1 MHARRMIT
9 SIIIVL
15 LAGTFGAAWLTS
27 GKLDDDQAWR
37 DSGGE
42 KQNSSRGNSIVFQDR
57 TNNCG
62 AAAIKMILE
71 HFGHAGSLRNLER
84 KLTLATEGTNM
95 QQLKEAAE
103 AYGLHAYG
111 YRLGKED
118 LARIRYPIIMF
129 LKKNHFVV
137 ADSFDA
143 SGFLLVRDPA
153 TGRVRISQHVLAE
166 LWGGEALVFASN
178 QTVSIRTKK
187 VVEKE

>member
-1 MHARRMIT
+1 MIT

-27 GKLDDDQAWR
+27 DKPDEDQVCR
-37 DSGGE
+37 DSSSE
-42 KQNSSRGNSIVFQDR
+42 KQNSSKGNRIVFQDR

-62 AAAIKMILE
+62 VAALKMILE
-71 HFGHAGSLRNLER
+71 HFGHASTLRNLER
-84 KLTLATEGTNM
+84 KLSLSTEGTDM

-111 YRLGKED
+111 YKLGKED
-118 LARIRYPIIMF
+118 LARIRYPIIIF

-153 TGRVRISQHVLAE
+153 TGRVRISQHALAE
-166 LWGGEALVFASN
+166 TWGGEALVFASN
-178 QTVSIRTKK
+178 QTVRIRTRNLMEKK
-187 VVEKE
+187 